1 MVEVGEIE
9 GLYATLLKKTK
20 GRKPRKRGQV
30 LGMNGTGGGKFGSP
44 FVHPLPISH
53 IV

>member
-1 MVEVGEIE
+1 MVEVGMN
-9 GLYATLLKKTK
+9 A
-20 GRKPRKRGQV
+20 